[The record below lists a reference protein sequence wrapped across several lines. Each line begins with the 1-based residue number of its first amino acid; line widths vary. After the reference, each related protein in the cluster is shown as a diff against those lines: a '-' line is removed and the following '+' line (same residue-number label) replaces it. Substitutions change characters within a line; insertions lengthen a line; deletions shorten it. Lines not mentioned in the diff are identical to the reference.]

1 MNNVSEIEAGVAM
14 LKDLAQQLAADAG
27 IKLSGVAF
35 DDGRPLGVSDIH
47 ILQLTA
53 RGKTVIA
60 KINHEEVEDYP
71 GRVGTDMTR
80 AKVSG
85 AVDRLGIMLQG

>member
-1 MNNVSEIEAGVAM
+1 MNNASEVEAGVNM

-27 IKLSGVAF
+27 IKLSGVGF
-35 DDGRPLGVSDIH
+35 DDGRPLGVSDMH
-47 ILQLTA
+47 ILSLTA

-71 GRVGTDMTR
+71 GRVGIDLTK
-80 AKVSG
+80 AKVRN
-85 AVDRLGIMLQG
+85 AIERLSILLEG